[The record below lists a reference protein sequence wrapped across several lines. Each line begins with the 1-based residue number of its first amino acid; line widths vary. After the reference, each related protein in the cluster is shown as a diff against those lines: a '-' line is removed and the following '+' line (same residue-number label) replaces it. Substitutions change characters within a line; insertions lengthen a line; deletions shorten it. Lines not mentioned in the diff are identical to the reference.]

1 MDRMPKRTPSF
12 KIKVLNH
19 FNNILDSHIPQAYKV
34 SLILLILKPQKPQ
47 IEPESYRPISLSPC
61 LAKV

>member
-34 SLILLILKPQKPQ
+34 SLILKPQKPQ
-47 IEPESYRPISLSPC
+47 IEPES
-61 LAKV
+61 